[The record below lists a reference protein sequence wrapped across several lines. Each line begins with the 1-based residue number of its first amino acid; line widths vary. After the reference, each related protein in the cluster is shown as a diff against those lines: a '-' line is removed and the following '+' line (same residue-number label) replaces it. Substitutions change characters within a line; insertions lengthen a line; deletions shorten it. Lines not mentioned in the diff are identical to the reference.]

1 MAKDSTKQRFLL
13 AGQTMLAAGTELGVN
28 AVAKRAGLN
37 KVLIYR
43 YFGDWNGYL
52 DQLAAGLNLWKEIRV
67 ELVAGLSV
75 ARWPDSAAAAAW
87 VLDAYQKRLRK
98 ETMLLTIM
106 ATEHARSSPLL
117 RHLDEERETE
127 GLLIMQALYEKWP
140 LMPRERSIVLSTILS
155 AGLSY
160 LVLRSGQ
167 TPVFNGL
174 DLGKEDTWSK
184 LIDEIE
190 AMLRKLQE

>member
-1 MAKDSTKQRFLL
+1 MAMADTKQRLL
-13 AGQTMLAAGTELGVN
+13 MAGQAMLAAGTKLGVN

-52 DQLAAGLNLWKEIRV
+52 YQLAAGLNLWKDIRI
-67 ELVAGLSV
+67 ELVAGLNL

-87 VLDAYQKRLRK
+87 VLSTYQQRLRK
-98 ETMLLTIM
+98 QPMLLTIM
-106 ATEHARSSPLL
+106 ATEQARSSPLL

-140 LMPRERSIVLSTILS
+140 LLPRERSVVLSAILS

-174 DLGKEDTWSK
+174 DLGKDETWKK
-184 LIDEIE
+184 LIEEIE
-190 AMLRKLQE
+190 AILRKLLE

>member
-1 MAKDSTKQRFLL
+1 MAKAETKHRFLQ
-13 AGQTMLAAGTELGVN
+13 AGEVMLAAGIELGVN

-52 DQLAAGLNLWKEIRV
+52 DQLAAGLNIWKDIRV
-67 ELVAGLSV
+67 ELAAGLKL
-75 ARWPDSAAAAAW
+75 ARWRDPAAAAAW
-87 VLDAYQKRLRK
+87 VLGTYQQRLR
-98 ETMLLTIM
+98 EQPVLLTIM
-106 ATEHARSSPLL
+106 ATEQARSSPLL

-127 GLLIMQALYEKWP
+127 GFLILEALYEKWP
-140 LMPRERSIVLSTILS
+140 LLPLERSTILS
-155 AGLSY
+155 AILSAGISY

-174 DLGKEDTWSK
+174 DLGKEETWNK

-190 AMLRKLQE
+190 AMLRKLFE